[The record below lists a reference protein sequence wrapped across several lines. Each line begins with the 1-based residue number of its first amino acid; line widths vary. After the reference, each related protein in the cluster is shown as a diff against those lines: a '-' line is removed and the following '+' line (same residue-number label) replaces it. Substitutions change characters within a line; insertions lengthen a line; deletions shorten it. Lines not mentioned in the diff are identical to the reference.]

1 MDMPF
6 RMYHTLYRSA
16 WLESMQKAKE
26 AEDMEKEA
34 KQDSSKGKKNNNGSS
49 RKSAGEV
56 LDALRGADMEELAEE
71 LGMD

>member
-16 WLESMQKAKE
+16 WLESMEKAKE

-34 KQDSSKGKKNNNGSS
+34 KQQNSSKGKNKGSG

-56 LDALRGADMEELAEE
+56 LDALRGGDMEELAEE